1 MPIKA
6 QEFTRIYEG
15 AMVND
20 GGLSWGV
27 CWIDYDNDEFL
38 DLFVTNYHENNCL
51 YHNNTDGTFTKI
63 TNQVIAM
70 EGGIQNVR
78 GSGSCTWGDF
88 DNDGDPDAYIANAVE
103 HSTPD
108 NFFYLNHGDGTFT
121 KIRISPAISESGN
134 SVSTSW
140 IDYDNDG
147 NLDVFVANHPTFPSS
162 HAGANYLFQ
171 NVNGEFSRLVNSA
184 IGFDEGSGDHASWA
198 DYDNDGDL
206 DLFVPRYM
214 QYNALYENKLSEG
227 KKFHKVLSGIVV
239 NEGEEVY
246 SIGSSWGDYD
256 NDGDLDLFV
265 TNATANNYLYE
276 NIGNG
281 NFSKV
286 IDQDIVT
293 DGGECCGSAWGD
305 YDNDGDL
312 DIFLTRG
319 GYFSTKS
326 NLLYRNDGFG
336 NFVRVREGVIATDQN
351 SSNGAAWGD
360 YDRDGDLDLFVSN
373 VLNLNEN
380 NALYRN
386 NGNANNWINIKCIG
400 VVSNK
405 SAIGAKVRLKARIGN
420 ESRWQLRHISGQ
432 TGKCAQNSLNV
443 HFGLGDATIID
454 SIKIEWPSGKLT
466 VQENISVNQFI
477 TIIEEGSTKVAK
489 IIPNAS
495 VINTYPNPFIDSIT
509 IEYKVNEY
517 SQVTLNIFDL
527 LGKEVKTLINSYESP
542 GTKTQ
547 VWDGTNNS
555 GNKLQPGTYQILMQI
570 NGVITTKQL
579 ILVR

>member
-1 MPIKA
+1 M
-6 QEFTRIYEG
+6 
-15 AMVND
+15 
-20 GGLSWGV
+20 
-27 CWIDYDNDEFL
+27 
-38 DLFVTNYHENNCL
+38 
-51 YHNNTDGTFTKI
+51 
-63 TNQVIAM
+63 
-70 EGGIQNVR
+70 
-78 GSGSCTWGDF
+78 
-88 DNDGDPDAYIANAVE
+88 
-103 HSTPD
+103 
-108 NFFYLNHGDGTFT
+108 
-121 KIRISPAISESGN
+121 
-134 SVSTSW
+134 
-140 IDYDNDG
+140 
-147 NLDVFVANHPTFPSS
+147 
-162 HAGANYLFQ
+162 
-171 NVNGEFSRLVNSA
+171 
-184 IGFDEGSGDHASWA
+184 
-198 DYDNDGDL
+198 
-206 DLFVPRYM
+206 
-214 QYNALYENKLSEG
+214 
-227 KKFHKVLSGIVV
+227 
-239 NEGEEVY
+239 
-246 SIGSSWGDYD
+246 
-256 NDGDLDLFV
+256 
-265 TNATANNYLYE
+265 
-276 NIGNG
+276 
-281 NFSKV
+281 
-286 IDQDIVT
+286 
-293 DGGECCGSAWGD
+293 
-305 YDNDGDL
+305 
-312 DIFLTRG
+312 FLTRG